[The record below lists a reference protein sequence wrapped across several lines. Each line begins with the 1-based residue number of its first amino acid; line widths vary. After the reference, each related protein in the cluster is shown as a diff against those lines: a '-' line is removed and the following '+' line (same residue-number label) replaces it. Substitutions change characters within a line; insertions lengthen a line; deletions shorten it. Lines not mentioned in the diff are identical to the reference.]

1 MERNS
6 DIFLSVIEDHKGI
19 IYKIVNSYCQEQEE
33 RQDLV
38 QEIIIQL
45 WQSFES
51 YNTQFKLSTWIYQI
65 ALNTS
70 ISYFRKNKNHRQK
83 RTELSKIFEESL
95 MADEPFQEDPNLTRL
110 QAFIQELKEIDKA
123 LILLYLDGLSQKE
136 IAEIIGITPTNVGTK
151 LNRIKKNLQVKFQA
165 LNNE

>member
-19 IYKIVNSYCQEQEE
+19 IYKIVNSYCQEKED
-33 RQDLV
+33 RQDLL

-45 WQSFES
+45 WQSFDN
-51 YNTQFKLSTWIYQI
+51 YNIQFKLSTWIYQI

-70 ISYFRKNKNHRQK
+70 ISFYRKNKKHNQK

-95 MADEPFQEDPNLTRL
+95 VADEPFQEDPNLSKL

-123 LILLYLDGLSQKE
+123 LILLYLDRLSQKE

-151 LNRIKKNLQVKFQA
+151 LNRIKKNLQIKFQA
-165 LNNE
+165 LKHE